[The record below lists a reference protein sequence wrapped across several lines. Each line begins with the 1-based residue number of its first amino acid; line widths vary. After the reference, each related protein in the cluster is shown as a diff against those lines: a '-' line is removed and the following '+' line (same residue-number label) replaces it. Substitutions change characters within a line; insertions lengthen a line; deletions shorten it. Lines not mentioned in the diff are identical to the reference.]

1 MTAQGQQRD
10 NIITIYRIII
20 VLKGLKMKKI
30 KRIKENIELEHYNK
44 MMTVLKGGYDGRKP
58 NTLKN
63 LSRAITIC
71 FYAGLRINECQ
82 ALRGSHIKDL
92 IENKVTKIDIS
103 KTSVERKLYASDNF
117 IKALKSLF
125 NLDSLK
131 NDDRVICSARG
142 DNSGINNITFIQ
154 QVNRF
159 IHYTLGDGYSSH
171 SMRQSLI
178 TSMSRKSSP
187 KHIAQFMAIDPK
199 TVMGYITPSEED
211 IINCIVR

>member
-1 MTAQGQQRD
+1 MKTV
-10 NIITIYRIII
+10 TT
-20 VLKGLKMKKI
+20 KKI
-30 KRIKENIELEHYNK
+30 KRIKENIELKDYQK
-44 MMTVLKGGYDGRKP
+44 MMSVLKGGYDGRKP

-71 FYAGLRINECQ
+71 FYSGSRINEVQ
-82 ALRGSHIKDL
+82 SLRGSHIKEL
-92 IENKVTKIDIS
+92 IQDRQTKTDIS

-117 IKALKSLF
+117 AKALSQLFSL
-125 NLDSLK
+125 DTLK

-178 TSMSRKSSP
+178 TTMANNGTSP
-187 KHIAQFMAIDPK
+187 KHISKFMAIDPK
-199 TVMGYITPSEED
+199 TVMGYISPSEED
-211 IINCIVR
+211 IINCMVR

>member
-1 MTAQGQQRD
+1 
-10 NIITIYRIII
+10 
-20 VLKGLKMKKI
+20 MKTKQI
-30 KRIKENIELEHYNK
+30 KRIKENVEAVDYKK

-71 FYAGLRINECQ
+71 FYTGMRLNECQ

-92 IENKVTKIDIS
+92 IENKMTKTDIS

-117 IKALKSLF
+117 AKALSQLF
-125 NLDSLK
+125 NLDTLK

-178 TSMSRKSSP
+178 TAMSKTASP
-187 KHIAQFMAIDPK
+187 KHIAKFMAIDPK
-199 TVMGYITPSEED
+199 TAISYISPSEED
-211 IINCIVR
+211 IIACMVR

>member
-1 MTAQGQQRD
+1 M
-10 NIITIYRIII
+10 
-20 VLKGLKMKKI
+20 LKMKTTTKKKI
-30 KRIKENIELEHYNK
+30 RRIKENIEAVHYNK
-44 MMTVLKGGYDGRKP
+44 MMAVLKGGYDGRKP

-63 LSRAITIC
+63 LQRAITIC
-71 FYAGLRINECQ
+71 FYSGMRINEVQ

-92 IENKVTKIDIS
+92 IENKMTKTDIS
-103 KTSVERKLYASDNF
+103 KTSVERRLYASNNF
-117 IKALKSLF
+117 AKALTQLF
-125 NLDSLK
+125 NLDTLK

-178 TSMSRKSSP
+178 TSMANNGTSP
-187 KHIAQFMAIDPK
+187 KHISKFMAIDPK
-199 TVMGYITPSEED
+199 TVTSYISPSEED
-211 IINCIVR
+211 IINCMVR